1 MGTTP
6 TGPAVAAPGAAC
18 RLRPSPTA
26 LAVRLEGL
34 RARDLLSLDALVAKL
49 PEPPWDAEV
58 AADDPLV
65 SLLTARSFEP
75 YATGAV
81 LARPVQ
87 GVPAPRPPQGVEIVD
102 YTNDRGAEF
111 TAAEALAMEGTAAF
125 RELGSPSGYEWGEGH
140 GAFVVAR
147 RRGEIV
153 GFAHADL
160 PDGWIDWL
168 GVIPDARGTG
178 VGRALVGAVA
188 QRVQAAQGTHL
199 VAFAE
204 DGGAAGAFLQ
214 RLGFTPRGR
223 RTLLIRR
230 S

>member
-6 TGPAVAAPGAAC
+6 TGPAVVAPGAAC

-34 RARDLLSLDALVAKL
+34 RARDLLSLDALTAKL

-58 AADDPLV
+58 ASDDPLLG
-65 SLLTARSFEP
+65 LLAARSFEP
-75 YATGAV
+75 YATGTVMARAV
-81 LARPVQ
+81 E
-87 GVPAPRPPQGVEIVD
+87 GIPAPRRPETVDIVD
-102 YTNDRGAEF
+102 YTNDRAAEF
-111 TAAEALAMEGTAAF
+111 TVAEAAAMEGSAAF

-140 GAFVVAR
+140 GAFVIAR
-147 RRGEIV
+147 RRGEII

-160 PDGWIDWL
+160 PDGWVDWL
-168 GVIPDARGTG
+168 GVVPAARGIG
-178 VGRALVGAVA
+178 VGRALIGAVA
-188 QRVQAAQGTHL
+188 ERVRAAQGTHL

-204 DGGAAGAFLQ
+204 DAGDGAPFLQ
-214 RLGFTPRGR
+214 ALGFTPRGR
-223 RTLLIRR
+223 RTLVIRR